1 MMMVMMMYMLTDNMI
16 SSPLYCLLAAALSI
30 KRGNIARTLHHH
42 HHHYHHHHYHFHP
55 HYHYHHVM
63 AAPQDQH
70 LGKLDRD
77 GQGESAGGHLKLRL
91 PGG

>member
-1 MMMVMMMYMLTDNMI
+1 MMMVIMMMMVMMMMNMLTDNMI

-42 HHHYHHHHYHFHP
+42 HHF
-55 HYHYHHVM
+55 HHVM

-70 LGKLDRD
+70 LRKLDRD

-91 PGG
+91 SGG